1 MSSVLVKFK
10 LNQRVT
16 KPGDYRVG
24 VKFRTV
30 YGEVG
35 KFIRLRMAW

>member
-1 MSSVLVKFK
+1 MIFQMLVGA
-10 LNQRVT
+10 
-16 KPGDYRVG
+16 GDDRVG